1 MPAPTIVNRK
11 PDVGESD
18 VGAEQALALGLRDQ
32 DTRVDLASVY
42 MAVLYSR
49 ANYQPDVLP
58 IEDVELKAE
67 AAVSFSHFNDAAGAS
82 APNDPADQTIE
93 TVGLEQVY
101 RVEHTVTASQQEGI
115 LYVTRDVQ
123 ENRPVAVVVRL
134 AAPVTSTASFEYV
147 IYPDFTG
154 AMVGLIYWP
163 RRTGVFVFLRDD
175 GFSKFLTV
183 AGPSSD
189 GVGTRPVEDTVAFD
203 WSTDS
208 FTYKI
213 VWDETPQRRKVSVLA
228 ESSDGLTETLLSEF
242 STTDFNPFLS
252 QVKIAGILA
261 GAASQRA
268 TLVAGTDARTMGDY
282 VDVYGA
288 VLHTFGKALVDAGNP
303 TGQAEVSVAATES
316 IFLDGTADA
325 DEWVLE
331 GDAEVSNQGN
341 TLRLAKETDSD
352 PSALRRTEPD
362 LARQRWLVLGSIQL
376 EESSHDGTYSTGVG
390 VDVEDGTSRFSFR
403 LLDDF
408 ADTTA
413 GVYDYPGNAGLL
425 ESYQTVGDLNWGDA
439 FQFMVVGDSPRD
451 EVRLYVGSDEVVAA
465 TQAYSSGHEPS
476 SEQRLRLGF
485 LDQDADYGGNLFV
498 SYLWVFLDCRL
509 YEPRTATPDEF
520 PEAQGWTRV
529 TSAAARAIT
538 ADLRLR
544 VDSDPGGYDVYY
556 VDDAEYVADSGLAIF
571 FKVALLSW
579 TDSFGAEQPPRVEVG
594 PLLSARVETSSV
606 QLFFIRSE
614 AGEVFAYLPRDDT
627 DYVEVLRQSVE
638 GRRISTQ
645 VQLEQQVAFILVVKP
660 RQYVRL
666 YADYSVDPLIDV
678 PWQERATV
686 LRSLPSAVPSTA
698 VAAFGA
704 MGDAGVQADFAFVRA
719 SLGRGYDLRVRLDA
733 TDAELETHVYGS
745 LATFFLDFQD
755 SD

>member
-175 GFSKFLTV
+175 
-183 AGPSSD
+183 
-189 GVGTRPVEDTVAFD
+189 AF
-203 WSTDS
+203 
-208 FTYKI
+208 
-213 VWDETPQRRKVSVLA
+213 
-228 ESSDGLTETLLSEF
+228 SEF

-252 QVKIAGILA
+252 QVKIACILA

-352 PSALRRTEPD
+352 
-362 LARQRWLVLGSIQL
+362 
-376 EESSHDGTYSTGVG
+376 
-390 VDVEDGTSRFSFR
+390 
-403 LLDDF
+403 
-408 ADTTA
+408 
-413 GVYDYPGNAGLL
+413 
-425 ESYQTVGDLNWGDA
+425 
-439 FQFMVVGDSPRD
+439 
-451 EVRLYVGSDEVVAA
+451 
-465 TQAYSSGHEPS
+465 
-476 SEQRLRLGF
+476 
-485 LDQDADYGGNLFV
+485 
-498 SYLWVFLDCRL
+498 
-509 YEPRTATPDEF
+509 
-520 PEAQGWTRV
+520 
-529 TSAAARAIT
+529 
-538 ADLRLR
+538 
-544 VDSDPGGYDVYY
+544 
-556 VDDAEYVADSGLAIF
+556 
-571 FKVALLSW
+571 
-579 TDSFGAEQPPRVEVG
+579 
-594 PLLSARVETSSV
+594 
-606 QLFFIRSE
+606 RSE
-614 AGEVFAYLPRDDT
+614 E
-627 DYVEVLRQSVE
+627 
-638 GRRISTQ
+638 
-645 VQLEQQVAFILVVKP
+645 
-660 RQYVRL
+660 
-666 YADYSVDPLIDV
+666 
-678 PWQERATV
+678 
-686 LRSLPSAVPSTA
+686 
-698 VAAFGA
+698 
-704 MGDAGVQADFAFVRA
+704 
-719 SLGRGYDLRVRLDA
+719 
-733 TDAELETHVYGS
+733 
-745 LATFFLDFQD
+745 
-755 SD
+755 